1 MSRRFKS
8 YKQAHKDNINN
19 YDSEKIE
26 SVEIFT
32 EKEITEFKTVSPSSI
47 KNKTSKPLRNHRMK
61 TEDLQKENQIKVN
74 LNRNNNKNVN
84 VNSNEKV
91 ILVQK
96 NSNNFNRPLLTQD
109 EINQIKNDFNL
120 LDITKSGSIKPNL
133 ILVFM
138 EKNKNFQ
145 KLNPFYFSALKNLN
159 SEENNKNGIKVDQ
172 FIKEIKKVIREKV
185 EDDKEN
191 FEKNWQEYYN
201 LFFNENEKN
210 KVLNKEKLEEIL
222 NKVGYKLNEDEIN
235 LIIEEYGEINQ
246 NKFVEIMK
254 NVELKN
260 RK

>member
-8 YKQAHKDNINN
+8 HKQPQKDNIKN

-26 SVEIFT
+26 SIEIFT
-32 EKEITEFKTVSPSSI
+32 EKEVTEFKTVSPSST
-47 KNKTSKPLRNHRMK
+47 KNKTTRPLRNHRIK
-61 TEDLQKENQIKVN
+61 TEEIQNENNKIKVN
-74 LNRNNNKNVN
+74 LNNKNNKND
-84 VNSNEKV
+84 NEKE
-91 ILVQK
+91 ILVQN
-96 NSNNFNRPLLTQD
+96 NSNNLNRPLLTQD
-109 EINQIKNDFNL
+109 EINQIENDFNL
-120 LDITKSGSIKPNL
+120 LDITKSGFIKPNL

-138 EKNKNFQ
+138 EKNKVFQ

-159 SEENNKNGIKVDQ
+159 TEENNKNGIKVDQ
-172 FIKEIKKVIREKV
+172 FIKEIKKVIRENV

-191 FEKNWQEYYN
+191 LEKNWQEYYN
-201 LFFNENEKN
+201 LYFNENDKN

-222 NKVGYKLNEDEIN
+222 NKIGYKLNEDEIN

-246 NKFVEIMK
+246 NKFIEIMK

>member
-8 YKQAHKDNINN
+8 HKQPQKDNINN

-26 SVEIFT
+26 SIEIFT
-32 EKEITEFKTVSPSSI
+32 EKEITEFKTVSPSST
-47 KNKTSKPLRNHRMK
+47 KNKTTRPLRNHRIK
-61 TEDLQKENQIKVN
+61 TEEVQKENDKIKVN
-74 LNRNNNKNVN
+74 LNNKINKTVE
-84 VNSNEKV
+84 EKE
-91 ILVQK
+91 ILVQN
-96 NSNNFNRPLLTQD
+96 NSNNLNRPLLTQD
-109 EINQIKNDFNL
+109 EINQIENDFNL
-120 LDITKSGSIKPNL
+120 LDITKSGIIKPNL

-138 EKNKNFQ
+138 EKNKVFQ

-159 SEENNKNGIKVDQ
+159 TEENNKNGIKVDQ
-172 FIKEIKKVIREKV
+172 FIKEIKKVIRENV

-191 FEKNWQEYYN
+191 LEKNWQDYYN
-201 LFFNENEKN
+201 LYFNENDKN

-222 NKVGYKLNEDEIN
+222 NKIGYKLNEDEIN

-246 NKFVEIMK
+246 NKFIEIMK

>member
-8 YKQAHKDNINN
+8 HKQPQKDNINN

-26 SVEIFT
+26 SIEIFT
-32 EKEITEFKTVSPSSI
+32 EKEITEFKTVSPSST
-47 KNKTSKPLRNHRMK
+47 KNKTTRPLRNHRIK
-61 TEDLQKENQIKVN
+61 TEEVQKENDKIKVN
-74 LNRNNNKNVN
+74 LNNKINKTVE
-84 VNSNEKV
+84 EKE
-91 ILVQK
+91 ILVQN
-96 NSNNFNRPLLTQD
+96 NSNNLNRPLLTQD
-109 EINQIKNDFNL
+109 EINQIENDFNL

-138 EKNKNFQ
+138 EKNKVFQ

-159 SEENNKNGIKVDQ
+159 TEENNKNGIKVDQ
-172 FIKEIKKVIREKV
+172 FIKEIKKVIRENV

-191 FEKNWQEYYN
+191 LEKNWQDYYN
-201 LFFNENEKN
+201 LYFNENDKN

-222 NKVGYKLNEDEIN
+222 NKIGYKLNEDEIN

-246 NKFVEIMK
+246 NKFIEIMK

>member
-8 YKQAHKDNINN
+8 HKQPQKDNINN

-26 SVEIFT
+26 SIEIFT
-32 EKEITEFKTVSPSSI
+32 EKEITEFKTVSPSST
-47 KNKTSKPLRNHRMK
+47 KNKTTRPLRNHRIK
-61 TEDLQKENQIKVN
+61 TEEVQKENDKIKVN
-74 LNRNNNKNVN
+74 LNNKINKTVE
-84 VNSNEKV
+84 EKE
-91 ILVQK
+91 ILVQN
-96 NSNNFNRPLLTQD
+96 NSNNLNRPLLTQD
-109 EINQIKNDFNL
+109 EINQIENDFNL

-138 EKNKNFQ
+138 EKNKVFQ

-159 SEENNKNGIKVDQ
+159 TEENNKNGIKVDQ
-172 FIKEIKKVIREKV
+172 FIKEIKKVIRENV

-191 FEKNWQEYYN
+191 LEKNWQEYYN
-201 LFFNENEKN
+201 LYFNENDKN

-222 NKVGYKLNEDEIN
+222 NKIGYKLNEDEIN

-246 NKFVEIMK
+246 NKFIEIMK

>member
-8 YKQAHKDNINN
+8 HKQPQKDNINN

-26 SVEIFT
+26 SIEIFT
-32 EKEITEFKTVSPSSI
+32 EKEITEFKTVSPSST
-47 KNKTSKPLRNHRMK
+47 KNKTTRPLRNHRIK
-61 TEDLQKENQIKVN
+61 TEEVQKENDKIKVN
-74 LNRNNNKNVN
+74 LNNKINKTVD
-84 VNSNEKV
+84 EKE
-91 ILVQK
+91 ILVQN
-96 NSNNFNRPLLTQD
+96 NSNNLNRPLLTQD
-109 EINQIKNDFNL
+109 EINQIENDFNL

-138 EKNKNFQ
+138 EKNKVFQ

-159 SEENNKNGIKVDQ
+159 TEENNKNGIKVDQ
-172 FIKEIKKVIREKV
+172 FIKEIKKVIRENV

-191 FEKNWQEYYN
+191 LEKNWQEYYN
-201 LFFNENEKN
+201 LYFNENDKN

-222 NKVGYKLNEDEIN
+222 NKIGYKLNEDEIN

-246 NKFVEIMK
+246 NKFIEIMK

>member
-8 YKQAHKDNINN
+8 HKQPQKDNINN

-26 SVEIFT
+26 SIEIFT
-32 EKEITEFKTVSPSSI
+32 EKEITEFKTVSPSST
-47 KNKTSKPLRNHRMK
+47 KNKTTRPLRNHRIK
-61 TEDLQKENQIKVN
+61 TEEIQNENNKIKVN
-74 LNRNNNKNVN
+74 LNNKNNKND
-84 VNSNEKV
+84 NEKE
-91 ILVQK
+91 ILVQN
-96 NSNNFNRPLLTQD
+96 NSNNLNRPLLTQD
-109 EINQIKNDFNL
+109 EINQIENDFNL
-120 LDITKSGSIKPNL
+120 LDITKSGFIKPNL

-138 EKNKNFQ
+138 EKNKVFQ

-159 SEENNKNGIKVDQ
+159 TEENNKNGIKVDQ
-172 FIKEIKKVIREKV
+172 FIKEIKKVIRENV

-191 FEKNWQEYYN
+191 LEKNWQEYYN
-201 LFFNENEKN
+201 LYFNENDKN

-222 NKVGYKLNEDEIN
+222 NKIGYKLNEDEIN

-246 NKFVEIMK
+246 NKFIEIMK